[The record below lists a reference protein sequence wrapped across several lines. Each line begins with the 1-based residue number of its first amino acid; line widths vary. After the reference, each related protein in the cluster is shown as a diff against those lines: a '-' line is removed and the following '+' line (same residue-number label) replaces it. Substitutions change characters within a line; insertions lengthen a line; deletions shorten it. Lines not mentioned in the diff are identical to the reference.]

1 MTLLETWEY
10 FTICLCIRIRSTS
23 LKVNTFSRSRG
34 VDLIRFPL
42 YFPLK
47 QLFFD
52 TLKKTFGRLGFG
64 LYYQF
69 LDLANYMLG
78 REDDVGQK
86 KEGPPD
92 FFLWIVL
99 APNEYEMNK
108 RGQYL
113 FKK

>member
-1 MTLLETWEY
+1 LA
-10 FTICLCIRIRSTS
+10 
-23 LKVNTFSRSRG
+23 
-34 VDLIRFPL
+34 
-42 YFPLK
+42 
-47 QLFFD
+47 
-52 TLKKTFGRLGFG
+52 
-64 LYYQF
+64 YQI
-69 LDLANYMLG
+69 LDLANYMYMWG